1 MASRF
6 ILKRYQIRPPKQRQV
21 ATLFSGAARP
31 RLTYPC
37 PQRYPQAGSIPLKSV
52 DHLTSAER
60 LDLVE
65 ASRKV
70 RPNARL
76 RRQFAEL
83 RQARSEL
90 RRSRAESK
98 KAATGLGVR

>member
-1 MASRF
+1 MQPGLDSLTPVRNV
-6 ILKRYQIRPPKQRQV
+6 IRRQ
-21 ATLFSGAARP
+21 
-31 RLTYPC
+31 
-37 PQRYPQAGSIPLKSV
+37 GSIEMHAVPLKSV

>member
-1 MASRF
+1 MASYRE
-6 ILKRYQIRPPKQRQV
+6 KMSVQ
-21 ATLFSGAARP
+21 
-31 RLTYPC
+31 
-37 PQRYPQAGSIPLKSV
+37 LKSV

-60 LDLVE
+60 ADVAE

-83 RQARSEL
+83 RQARNEL
-90 RRSRAESK
+90 FRSRADSK
-98 KAATGLGVR
+98 KPSPEFERLFLRERLGPQAPAGNVVPIEIDGRPTVR